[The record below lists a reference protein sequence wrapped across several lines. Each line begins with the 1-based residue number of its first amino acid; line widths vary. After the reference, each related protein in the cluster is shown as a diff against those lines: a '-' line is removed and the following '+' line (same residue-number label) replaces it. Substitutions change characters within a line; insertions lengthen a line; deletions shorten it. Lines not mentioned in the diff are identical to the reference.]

1 MVACVVALFD
11 LFFPAPKICTVKFSL
26 RSVNHFQ
33 RSRIVE
39 KMVLDIDQFRVEK
52 GGNPDKIR

>member
-1 MVACVVALFD
+1 VLTIFREVAF
-11 LFFPAPKICTVKFSL
+11 
-26 RSVNHFQ
+26 
-33 RSRIVE
+33 VE